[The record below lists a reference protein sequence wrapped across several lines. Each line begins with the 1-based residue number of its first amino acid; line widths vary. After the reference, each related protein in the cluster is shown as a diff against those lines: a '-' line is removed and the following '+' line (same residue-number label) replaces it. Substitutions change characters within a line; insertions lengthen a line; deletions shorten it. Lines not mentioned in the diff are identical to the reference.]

1 MLYDLNMRWIYQWNE
16 SDPQCTFQISKSK
29 LTNKFRC
36 IKIVNGIYFD
46 NIVVTTSQIIF
57 LLT

>member
-1 MLYDLNMRWIYQWNE
+1 MELNE

-29 LTNKFRC
+29 PSNKFRC
-36 IKIVNGIYFD
+36 IKMVNGIYLD
-46 NIVVTTSQIIF
+46 NIVMTTSQIIF

>member
-1 MLYDLNMRWIYQWNE
+1 MENE

-29 LTNKFRC
+29 LSNMLGC
-36 IKIVNGIYFD
+36 IKMVNGIYLD
-46 NIVVTTSQIIF
+46 NISMTTSQIIF